1 MRSSPHAVAPLALA
15 LLVVSCGAESET
27 APPPIRV
34 AAAASLTAA
43 FEALGRGFEA
53 QTGQKVRF
61 TFGASGSLAH
71 QIEHGAPFDVFAS
84 ADEGFVRR
92 VVDAGAC
99 EAASAGPFT
108 RGRLVVWT
116 RPGLT
121 PPRTLE
127 ELSDPRFSRVA
138 LANPEHAPFGI
149 AARKALRRSALWT
162 TIERRV
168 VYAENVRQTLQFA
181 QTGNVDA
188 AFIAHSLVHDEPHLL
203 VDEGLH
209 DPITHSLAVCRGGA
223 RRDDAR
229 SFTRF
234 MRSSA
239 GSAVLAHFGLSTLD
253 RDASEDEARALISE
267 PRP

>member
-1 MRSSPHAVAPLALA
+1 MRWLRHAGGTLALA
-15 LLVVSCGAESET
+15 LFVAACGAEDQT
-27 APPPIRV
+27 ARPPIRV
-34 AAAASLTAA
+34 AAAASFAVA
-43 FEALGRGFEA
+43 FEALGRAFEA
-53 QTGQKVRF
+53 ETDREVRF

-84 ADEGFVRR
+84 ADESFVRR
-92 VVDAGAC
+92 VVDTGAC
-99 EAASAGPFT
+99 EAASADPFA
-108 RGRLVVWT
+108 RGRVVVWT
-116 RPGLT
+116 RPGLV
-121 PPRTLE
+121 PPRTLA
-127 ELSDPRFSRVA
+127 ELSEHRFARIA

-149 AARKALRRSALWT
+149 ASRQALRRSALWT

-188 AFIAHSLVHDEPHLL
+188 AFVARSLVHDEPHLL

-234 MRSSA
+234 MRSTA
-239 GSAVLAHFGLSTLD
+239 GSAVLAHFGFSALD
-253 RDASEDEARALISE
+253 RGGSEDEARALISE